1 MLNITSYVS
10 LNDEETNR
18 KKSAGGLLYEIIE
31 YTHKNLH
38 DLYNLCYKLTHI
50 LYIVYSIHMVC
61 TYCSWSHDE
70 YNNVRL
76 FSARKNDVTEK
87 CS

>member
-18 KKSAGGLLYEIIE
+18 KKSVGGLLYEIIE

-38 DLYNLCYKLTHI
+38 DLYSLATSWVSDTHI
-50 LYIVYSIHMVC
+50 VYC
-61 TYCSWSHDE
+61 GQYSHG
-70 YNNVRL
+70 L
-76 FSARKNDVTEK
+76 HLLLLGSQ
-87 CS
+87 